1 MNIFDRMKK
10 SKHEQLIF
18 CYNRPTNLRAI
29 IAIHDSTLGTSVG
42 GTRLMEYANED
53 EAIVD
58 VLRLSE
64 MMTFQSAS
72 FDSDMGGGKAVLML
86 DEEDERDEAYFRA
99 FGRYVE
105 GLKGLFVTFPAFG
118 TSDREFRYVRR
129 ETSSVVPMERSSEIT
144 AAGVLW
150 GMKACVRELTRH
162 SHLRGLHVAIQ
173 GVGKVGQC
181 LVDMLAEEGA
191 RITVTDVHYD
201 KLKEVQDRHP
211 EIEIVKPDEI
221 LGVECDVLSPCAVGR
236 ILNDETIPG
245 LNCRAVAGSAADI
258 LEQPHHAD
266 MLKEQGILFAP
277 DFVIAGAELYQ
288 TEPEFR
294 DAPRERLLE
303 EAKRVYD
310 VMAEIITLA
319 KKQDTTPYHV
329 AVAKAAWRVGR
340 IRMVRNIM
348 C

>member
-1 MNIFDRMKK
+1 MKIFDRMKE

-42 GTRLMEYANED
+42 GTRLMEYASED

-58 VLRLSE
+58 VLRLSQ

-72 FDSDMGGGKAVLML
+72 FDSDMGGGKAVLMVE
-86 DEEDERDEAYFRA
+86 EEDERDEAYFRA
-99 FGRYVE
+99 FGRYVD
-105 GLKGLFVTFPAFG
+105 GLKGLFVTYPAFG
-118 TSDREFRYVRR
+118 TSDRDFRYVRR
-129 ETSSVVPMERSSEIT
+129 ETSSVVPMEGSSEIT
-144 AAGVLW
+144 AAGVLA
-150 GMKACVRELTRH
+150 GMKACVREVTGH
-162 SHLRGLHVAIQ
+162 AHLRDLRVAVQ

-191 RITVTDVHYD
+191 RIAVTDIHYD
-201 KLKEVQDRHP
+201 KLKEAQDRHP
-211 EIEIVKPDEI
+211 GIVIVRPEEI
-221 LGVECDVLSPCAVGR
+221 LEVACDVLSPCAVGR
-236 ILNDETIPG
+236 ILNDETIPK
-245 LNCRAVAGSAADI
+245 LNCRIVAGSASDI

-266 MLKEQGILFAP
+266 ALKERGVLYAP
-277 DFVIAGAELYQ
+277 DFVIGGAELYQ
-288 TEPEFR
+288 TEPELR
-294 DAPRERLLE
+294 GAPRERLLE

-319 KKQDTTPYHV
+319 KKQGTTPYHE
-329 AVAKAAWRVGR
+329 AVGKAAWRVGR
-340 IRMVRNIM
+340 IRTVRNIM

>member
-1 MNIFDRMKK
+1 MKIFEQMKRRH
-10 SKHEQLIF
+10 HEQLVF

-42 GTRLMEYANED
+42 GTRIMEYGSEE

-72 FDSDMGGGKAVLML
+72 FDSDMGGGKAVLMI
-86 DEEDERDEAYFRA
+86 DEDDERDEAYFRA
-99 FGRYVE
+99 FGRFVE
-105 GLKGLFVTFPAFG
+105 GLKGLFLTYPAFG
-118 TSDREFRYVRR
+118 TSDRDFRYVRR
-129 ETSSVVPMERSSEIT
+129 ETTGVVPMEGSSEIT

-150 GMKACVRELTRH
+150 GMKACVREVTGH
-162 SHLRGLHVAIQ
+162 AHLRGLRVAVQ

-181 LVDMLAEEGA
+181 LVDMLADEGA
-191 RITVTDVHYD
+191 GIIVTDVHYD
-201 KLKEVQDRHP
+201 KLKEAQDAHP
-211 EIEIVKPDEI
+211 EIEIVRPDEI
-221 LGVECDVLSPCAVGR
+221 LGVECDVLSPCAIGR
-236 ILNDETIPG
+236 ILNDDTIPR
-245 LNCRAVAGSAADI
+245 LNCRIVAGSASDI
-258 LEQPHHAD
+258 LEEPHHAD
-266 MLKEQGILFAP
+266 ALKERGILYAP
-277 DFVIAGAELYQ
+277 DFVIGGAELYQ

-294 DAPRERLLE
+294 GAPMKRLLE

-319 KKQDTTPYHV
+319 KKQGTTPYHE
-329 AVAKAAWRVGR
+329 AVGKAAWRVGR
-340 IRMVRNIM
+340 IKMVRNIM

>member
-1 MNIFDRMKK
+1 MKIFDRMKE

-42 GTRLMEYANED
+42 GTRLMEYASED

-72 FDSDMGGGKAVLML
+72 FDSDMGGGKAVLMI
-86 DEEDERDEAYFRA
+86 DEEDELDEAYFRA

-118 TSDREFRYVRR
+118 TSDRDFRYVRR
-129 ETSSVVPMERSSEIT
+129 ETSSVVPMEGSSEIT

-150 GMKACVRELTRH
+150 GMKACVRNVTGHAHVRD
-162 SHLRGLHVAIQ
+162 LRVAIQ
-173 GVGKVGQC
+173 GVGKVGRC

-201 KLKEVQDRHP
+201 KLKEVQDDHP
-211 EIEIVKPDEI
+211 DIEIVRPDEI
-221 LGVECDVLSPCAVGR
+221 LGIECDVLSPCAIGR
-236 ILNDETIPG
+236 ILNSETIPK
-245 LNCRAVAGSAADI
+245 LKCRIVAGSAADI
-258 LEQPHHAD
+258 LEQPQHAD
-266 MLKEQGILFAP
+266 MLKERGILYAP

-294 DAPRERLLE
+294 GAPRERLLE
-303 EAKRVYD
+303 EATRVYD
-310 VMAEIITLA
+310 IMAEIITLA
-319 KKQDTTPYHV
+319 KKEDTTPYHA

-340 IRMVRNIM
+340 IKMVRNIM